1 MLSKYKFYSFW
12 FDPTGLEPT
21 IYRTRSEDAK
31 RYTSDMITLTGM
43 DLDWLSDGCFMD
55 SDNNRKK

>member
-1 MLSKYKFYSFW
+1 MLSKYKLYSFW

-21 IYRTRSEDAK
+21 IYRTRSDDAN

-43 DLDWLSDGCFMD
+43 DLD
-55 SDNNRKK
+55 